1 MLNFNPQDPGL
12 FFKASDNSLLKI
24 GPTTV
29 SLFAPNSN
37 PSGFLGN
44 SIGEMWYDTQ
54 IDNSIDR
61 PREILKIWNGTEWRP
76 AGGAIMQEELPQL
89 RNTVLAGP
97 KTGSA
102 ALPTFRPLEDED
114 MPDDISPGK
123 ISGGDTFGELLI
135 GGTGSWASGYLTS
148 SDDSITIINKD
159 HAIDVDVTA
168 GNIAGNGSPG
178 NDYKTGDGYV
188 QLNYNGKFTGD
199 SRFKFFKDTGTLRA
213 HGPTEL
219 GQDPLTHFH
228 IIKGDTT
235 ISGDVELTDVY
246 GMAIGGDLAVGHDV
260 ELGTTAD
267 DSLVVYSTSFFN
279 SDVSLLAGSDMLIT
293 GQLTVNQDTTL
304 GTGTTNNHTVNAI
317 STFNGPMT
325 MGRSC
330 GDALLFKG
338 AGQFECDLLLDEDLT
353 VNGDS
358 FLNGN
363 VEMGSSCAN
372 SITVKGTQY
381 NKCDVLIGTGVPAAD
396 AELIKFDAATGL
408 GKFKNHIEVD
418 KTASVGHL
426 GGGNYGVVIDDA
438 GNIDATDTITAAFFV
453 GDGRNLTNL
462 ALPNTMLFHGEI
474 DATIGPPPSNPL
486 EGDFYINNKDGNVVA
501 GWPNIGGQTIANNQF
516 IYYAT
521 TGWFLGSIQDT
532 QGFVTVGTT
541 QSIHGVKTF
550 LPEQYFKDTVEID
563 GAVDMHSTLRV
574 DGNTSIGG
582 TLTVADGKKTTLGGQ
597 LQVKQAATLDSSLLV
612 RGSTTLGTTCTD
624 TLTVNAESQFN
635 CNFTI
640 GSAPC
645 SGAFNVWSPTTLHC
659 PTTIDSTLNV
669 TGNVTLG
676 SNCGGNTVL
685 IRGVTTINCATSLK
699 STLTVDG
706 NTQLKGTLVVTGT
719 TTLNNHLTV
728 ADGKNTTLGQH
739 LTVKGNET
747 VNGTS
752 LIKGKTTLFA
762 SKNCSSD
769 ALLVNGKS
777 VFECLVTMNA
787 GLTVSAGAVNI
798 AGNVTLG
805 TTCSNTLTINSTTTI
820 KCATTITNTLTVSG
834 NHATALGGTLTVS
847 GNTQINGTF
856 TVANNKLSKLGGNT
870 EVNGNVYPRTTGNR
884 DIGTGSLEFNNV
896 FAKTYKGIAATTFTA
911 GGNNTAS
918 FRGGGTGATV
928 LGNQGAGTTQL
939 RTSVVS
945 GFRFYKEGGT
955 ANYGAF
961 NFQSL
966 AANRT
971 YTWQNKNGTVALT
984 SDLTTYTHLCIQTGG
999 NNANPSIRLG
1009 GQGASAGIN
1018 QDITIEGINGVV
1030 STRINNSKLQ
1040 LKAKAANN
1048 TIGINGDGIYVQLN
1062 NVDTTYQHICQQ
1074 VSGSN
1079 NNPNISL
1086 IAGSRGSGTQAIRLT
1101 GSTGASVVR
1110 TGNTGLTITGT
1121 RYTQTC
1127 IQTGGNNTNPAIR
1140 MTASGATSGNQ
1151 DITFTG
1157 GNGVNI
1163 SRNSNTQLTF
1173 SAQINGNT
1181 INNGS
1186 SGISVN
1192 LGAVDTVTT
1201 GSCVTTGGNN
1211 TNPAIR
1217 FAKTGRATGN
1227 TDITHTGTNGIT
1239 ITRNSNTQMTF
1250 AAKAANSTIGIN
1262 SSGIYVNT
1270 GNLGINNGQI
1280 NVNAGNGL
1288 TASGANATA
1297 NQSGNTT
1304 RTLSAKA
1311 GNSTIGVNSSG
1322 IYVNTG
1328 NVDTVTTGTVAQNS
1342 GSDTNPY
1349 LRFQRSGRSTG
1360 ADNIMFQGGG
1370 GTTVK
1375 RSGGGKV
1382 IISSTVP
1389 AAVTT
1394 YWKSG
1399 GGGIQP
1405 KAGNQHVV
1413 PNGNANLGTTSNRWS
1428 NVYTKDLHLS
1438 NEGQEGGNDVDGS
1451 WGDWTI
1457 QEGEDAL
1464 YVINNRS
1471 GQKFKMNL
1479 TPV

>member
-1 MLNFNPQDPGL
+1 M
-12 FFKASDNSLLKI
+12 
-24 GPTTV
+24 
-29 SLFAPNSN
+29 
-37 PSGFLGN
+37 
-44 SIGEMWYDTQ
+44 
-54 IDNSIDR
+54 
-61 PREILKIWNGTEWRP
+61 
-76 AGGAIMQEELPQL
+76 
-89 RNTVLAGP
+89 
-97 KTGSA
+97 
-102 ALPTFRPLEDED
+102 
-114 MPDDISPGK
+114 
-123 ISGGDTFGELLI
+123 
-135 GGTGSWASGYLTS
+135 
-148 SDDSITIINKD
+148 
-159 HAIDVDVTA
+159 
-168 GNIAGNGSPG
+168 
-178 NDYKTGDGYV
+178 
-188 QLNYNGKFTGD
+188 
-199 SRFKFFKDTGTLRA
+199 
-213 HGPTEL
+213 
-219 GQDPLTHFH
+219 
-228 IIKGDTT
+228 
-235 ISGDVELTDVY
+235 ELTV
-246 GMAIGGDLAVGHDV
+246 
-260 ELGTTAD
+260 
-267 DSLVVYSTSFFN
+267 
-279 SDVSLLAGSDMLIT
+279 
-293 GQLTVNQDTTL
+293 
-304 GTGTTNNHTVNAI
+304 
-317 STFNGPMT
+317 
-325 MGRSC
+325 
-330 GDALLFKG
+330 
-338 AGQFECDLLLDEDLT
+338 
-353 VNGDS
+353 
-358 FLNGN
+358 
-363 VEMGSSCAN
+363 
-372 SITVKGTQY
+372 
-381 NKCDVLIGTGVPAAD
+381 
-396 AELIKFDAATGL
+396 
-408 GKFKNHIEVD
+408 
-418 KTASVGHL
+418 
-426 GGGNYGVVIDDA
+426 
-438 GNIDATDTITAAFFV
+438 
-453 GDGRNLTNL
+453 
-462 ALPNTMLFHGEI
+462 
-474 DATIGPPPSNPL
+474 
-486 EGDFYINNKDGNVVA
+486 
-501 GWPNIGGQTIANNQF
+501 
-516 IYYAT
+516 
-521 TGWFLGSIQDT
+521 
-532 QGFVTVGTT
+532 
-541 QSIHGVKTF
+541 
-550 LPEQYFKDTVEID
+550 
-563 GAVDMHSTLRV
+563 
-574 DGNTSIGG
+574 
-582 TLTVADGKKTTLGGQ
+582 
-597 LQVKQAATLDSSLLV
+597 
-612 RGSTTLGTTCTD
+612 
-624 TLTVNAESQFN
+624 
-635 CNFTI
+635 
-640 GSAPC
+640 
-645 SGAFNVWSPTTLHC
+645 
-659 PTTIDSTLNV
+659 
-669 TGNVTLG
+669 
-676 SNCGGNTVL
+676 
-685 IRGVTTINCATSLK
+685 
-699 STLTVDG
+699 
-706 NTQLKGTLVVTGT
+706 
-719 TTLNNHLTV
+719 
-728 ADGKNTTLGQH
+728 
-739 LTVKGNET
+739 
-747 VNGTS
+747 
-752 LIKGKTTLFA
+752 
-762 SKNCSSD
+762 
-769 ALLVNGKS
+769 
-777 VFECLVTMNA
+777 
-787 GLTVSAGAVNI
+787 
-798 AGNVTLG
+798 
-805 TTCSNTLTINSTTTI
+805 
-820 KCATTITNTLTVSG
+820 
-834 NHATALGGTLTVS
+834 
-847 GNTQINGTF
+847 
-856 TVANNKLSKLGGNT
+856 
-870 EVNGNVYPRTTGNR
+870 
-884 DIGTGSLEFNNV
+884 
-896 FAKTYKGIAATTFTA
+896 
-911 GGNNTAS
+911 
-918 FRGGGTGATV
+918 
-928 LGNQGAGTTQL
+928 
-939 RTSVVS
+939 
-945 GFRFYKEGGT
+945 
-955 ANYGAF
+955 
-961 NFQSL
+961 
-966 AANRT
+966 
-971 YTWQNKNGTVALT
+971 
-984 SDLTTYTHLCIQTGG
+984 
-999 NNANPSIRLG
+999 
-1009 GQGASAGIN
+1009 
-1018 QDITIEGINGVV
+1018 
-1030 STRINNSKLQ
+1030 
-1040 LKAKAANN
+1040 
-1048 TIGINGDGIYVQLN
+1048 DGIYVQLG